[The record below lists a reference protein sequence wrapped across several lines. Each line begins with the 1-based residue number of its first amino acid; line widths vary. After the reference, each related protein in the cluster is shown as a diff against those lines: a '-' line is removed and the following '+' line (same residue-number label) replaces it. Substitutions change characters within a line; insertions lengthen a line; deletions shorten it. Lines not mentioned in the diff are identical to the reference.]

1 MKRVAVVTG
10 GSCGIGLALVQGLAS
25 DHDLVIAASRA
36 PEASEEL
43 DRAMRQ
49 SGGRIRGV
57 AVDLADEPSIAAMAS
72 AIAEM
77 APHVDTIVNA
87 AGVLHDSDVQPEK
100 KLEQV
105 DAASLAR
112 VFALNAFAP
121 LLVAKHLAPLFLPPH
136 GEKTR
141 RVIANVSAKVGSI
154 GDNRL
159 GGWYAYRASKAAQN
173 MTTRTLAIEL
183 ARRAPSVI
191 VLALHPGTVAT
202 RLSEPFRKG
211 APRVLSP
218 AESAAHLLEI
228 VRAATPEQSGRFF
241 AWDGAELPW

>member
-10 GSCGIGLALVQGLAS
+10 ASRGLGLALAQGLVS

-36 PEASEEL
+36 PSASEEL
-43 DRAMRQ
+43 ERAMRQ
-49 SGGRIRGV
+49 SDGRILSV

-72 AIAEM
+72 TIAAM
-77 APHVDTIVNA
+77 TPHVDTIVNA
-87 AGVLHDSDVQPEK
+87 AGVLHDAELQPEK

-112 VFALNAFAP
+112 VFSVNAFAP
-121 LLVAKHLAPLFLPPH
+121 LLVAKHLAPILLPAR
-136 GEKTR
+136 GDETR

-183 ARRAPSVI
+183 GRRAPSVI

-211 APRVLSP
+211 APRVLTP
-218 AESAAHLLEI
+218 EESAAHLLQL
-228 VRAATPEQSGRFF
+228 VRTASPEQSGRFF